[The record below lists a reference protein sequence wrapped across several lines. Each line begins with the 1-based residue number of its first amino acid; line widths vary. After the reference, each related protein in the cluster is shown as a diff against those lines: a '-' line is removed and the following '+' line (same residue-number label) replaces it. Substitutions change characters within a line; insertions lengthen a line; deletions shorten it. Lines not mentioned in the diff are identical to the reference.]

1 VPAKPQYPLRGSD
14 GGDPFRGSDG
24 GWIFGPPSPHH
35 ATRPLASEEISPH
48 LVMQAGEKYSIQHV
62 SKAGRAARIGA
73 IIRKW
78 PAFPAKPDHGAPFLH
93 YGVLFGYEHATFSI
107 ANDDVH
113 QRECRP
119 AFLPMRFVTP
129 DKPPPKPV
137 FRAMKVLPALNA
149 PTNAHKNA
157 RIGRPFRGNARW
169 LAADVRGRRQHS

>member
-1 VPAKPQYPLRGSD
+1 VPARPQFPLRGSD

-24 GWIFGPPSPHH
+24 GGSLVSHRHIMQPTPGIGRNFPSSRD
-35 ATRPLASEEISPH
+35 AG
-48 LVMQAGEKYSIQHV
+48 GEKYSIQHV
-62 SKAGRAARIGA
+62 SKAGRA
-73 IIRKW
+73 
-78 PAFPAKPDHGAPFLH
+78 PFLH
-93 YGVLFGYEHATFSI
+93 YGVLFGYEHVTFSI
-107 ANDDVH
+107 SNDDVH